1 MKKIIA
7 LALTALLLIS
17 LVACNSDD
25 SSDLTNIGD
34 YAAPSFTR
42 VTETGV
48 FTFKE
53 GAGDTAI
60 ITGYTSST
68 TTPHEV
74 VVPATV
80 GEADDRIVVGIGS
93 EAFKE
98 ASAYVTSVKL
108 PETVTAIEDGA
119 FLSCVYLEKITLP
132 DALES
137 IGNLAFYG
145 CAALETVVIGENSE
159 LTYIGEYAFS
169 DCKALESFTFTEKL
183 ETIATAAFKGSAISE
198 AKLPA
203 SVKTIGEQAF
213 VNCNNLNTD
222 GCITL
227 TEGVK
232 SIGKHAFSTD
242 LSFIKYP
249 AGSYAEEY
257 FGKLMEEETEEEAT
271 EVVTEEATTV
281 EDTSEVTTVEDT
293 SAEDTSVE
301 DTSVEDTSVEDTSV
315 EETPAE

>member
-48 FTFKE
+48 FTFEE
-53 GAGDTAI
+53 GAGNTAI

-98 ASAYVTSVKL
+98 ASAYVLSVKL
-108 PETVTAIEDGA
+108 PETVTYIDDGA
-119 FLSCVYLEKITLP
+119 FLSCVYLQKITLP

-145 CAALETVVIGENSE
+145 CAALESVVIGENSE
-159 LTYIGEYAFS
+159 LEYIGEYAFS
-169 DCKALESFTFTEKL
+169 DCKALESFTFTGKL
-183 ETIATAAFKGSAISE
+183 ETIATAAFKGAAISE

-213 VNCNNLNTD
+213 VNCNNLNAD

-242 LSFIKYP
+242 ISLIKYP

-257 FGKLMEEETEEEAT
+257 FGKLMEEETTDEAVS

-281 EDTSEVTTVEDT
+281 EDATVEDVSTEDT
-293 SAEDTSVE
+293 SAE
-301 DTSVEDTSVEDTSV
+301 
-315 EETPAE
+315 